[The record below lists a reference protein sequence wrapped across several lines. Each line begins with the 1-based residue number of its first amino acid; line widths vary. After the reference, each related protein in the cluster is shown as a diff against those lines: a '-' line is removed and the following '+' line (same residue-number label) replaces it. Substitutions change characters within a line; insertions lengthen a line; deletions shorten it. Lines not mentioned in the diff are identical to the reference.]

1 MLKDIYITF
10 HDPIWT
16 VALFVALYFPLKK
29 ILLNLYLRKH
39 FKEKGEPDEEVK
51 KKLNNR
57 ARLTSVLLSFVF
69 SYLYVQNVF

>member
-16 VALFVALYFPLKK
+16 VALFIALYFPLKK

-39 FKEKGEPDEEVK
+39 FKEKGEPDEVVK
-51 KKLNNR
+51 KKLNNWR
-57 ARLTSVLLSFVF
+57 STQTKSVKKRPK
-69 SYLYVQNVF
+69 

>member
-39 FKEKGEPDEEVK
+39 FKEKGLGK
-51 KKLNNR
+51 IKLIQITQWQK
-57 ARLTSVLLSFVF
+57 LG
-69 SYLYVQNVF
+69 

>member
-16 VALFVALYFPLKK
+16 VALFIALYFPLKK

-39 FKEKGEPDEEVK
+39 FKEKGEPDEVVK
-51 KKLNNR
+51 KKIK
-57 ARLTSVLLSFVF
+57 
-69 SYLYVQNVF
+69 